1 MGDRDRSV
9 VSIVDDDASLRR
21 SVRNLLLSVGLR
33 VETFA
38 SAEEFL
44 RSAERENTGCLVLDL
59 RMTGMSGLDLLRH
72 LAAARSRV
80 AVVVLTALGDEETR
94 HRSLQAGAV
103 AFLKKPFHGDA
114 LLDAVRAALD

>member
-1 MGDRDRSV
+1 MGERDRAV

-21 SVRNLLLSVGLR
+21 SMRNLLRSVGFR

-72 LAAARSRV
+72 LAVERSRV

-114 LLDAVRAALD
+114 LCDAVRAALD

>member
-1 MGDRDRSV
+1 MGERDRAV

-21 SVRNLLLSVGLR
+21 SVRNLLRSVGFR
-33 VETFA
+33 VETFP

-72 LAAARSRV
+72 LAAERSRV

-114 LLDAVRAALD
+114 LCDAVRAALD